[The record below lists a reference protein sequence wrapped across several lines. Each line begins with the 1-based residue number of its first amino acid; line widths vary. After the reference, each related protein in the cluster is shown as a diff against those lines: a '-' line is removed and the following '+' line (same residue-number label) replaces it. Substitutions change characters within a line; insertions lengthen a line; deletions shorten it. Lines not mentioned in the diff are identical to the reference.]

1 IQGLQNGDILVFS
14 YIGMTTREIAYTNQS
29 VINVKLEESFTD
41 LDEVVVIGYGTMQRS
56 DLTGAISSLDAEA
69 IEDQPFYSID
79 QALQGKVSG
88 ITVTQ
93 NSGAPGGGVSI
104 RVRGITSLT
113 GSNEPLYVVD
123 GVPIEGGDNN
133 ESFMFSTLGGGNGQ
147 TRVSAMSTINPND
160 IESIEVLKDASA
172 AAIYG
177 SRASNG
183 VILIT
188 TKSGKVGK
196 SKISFESYTGFQHI
210 TKFL

>member
-104 RVRGITSLT
+104 RVRGISSLT

-123 GVPIEGGDNN
+123 GVPIDGGENN
-133 ESFMFSTLGGGNGQ
+133 ESFNFSLLRGYGSGQ

-188 TKSGKVGK
+188 TKSGKAGK
-196 SKISFESYTGFQHI
+196 SKV
-210 TKFL
+210 